1 MGFFDRFFKPKIE
14 EKEVNIKKLKPY
26 ADELLKDKLENI
38 NKKIEEYYHNIEE
51 AKSKIGKNLKI
62 LSEAELQNKN
72 VPTRALQMMEGNRD
86 AYIKKINKFFDEIE
100 LPNIEAYSSINDFCI
115 NFDLR
120 LSELNK
126 STFKGYEIM
135 KEFFY
140 NQAVEVAMNIREIN
154 ENIKNL
160 KKVVDNDELSKIE
173 NLKRFVDNIDK
184 YNENKKKITEEIEEQ
199 KKKIENIN
207 EKIEN
212 VKKKFD
218 EIKKS
223 KEFEEYRRTDE
234 EKELIIQ
241 KIKNEKDEI
250 TQLFAILERSLRKYK
265 RGSLNE
271 KIIEEYL
278 EDPNEALIKDNDLE
292 ILKVLESLKRNIEEN
307 KVELKDKKKEK
318 TLDAIKILKKEFI
331 DEKRDK
337 LEQHTRTKIIFNER
351 LRKNNIN
358 YLYQEEKYKIEHFIK
373 KLEEEKHQLEKL
385 EKEKEDIDF
394 EKLKE
399 NIKKEFFNLFN
410 IKLNIS

>member
-86 AYIKKINKFFDEIE
+86 AYIKKINKFFEDIE
-100 LPNIEAYSSINDFCI
+100 LPDMGLYSTIKNFCI